1 MVKKAQ
7 KGLNN
12 SPLLHKLQT
21 FMVINMVF
29 KKDFIKSNQ
38 YPEEKS
44 IEFLEEFGILKK
56 IYKDK
61 TEMIER
67 IERGENILK
76 NSEQYTSEEK
86 VFIFSL
92 ASSINR
98 ITDENIFSIPT
109 SDSGM
114 KIFFKEV
121 NIEEIIEKTFDKFY
135 EITKNLGH
143 YEINNSDNKEINTL
157 ITPTR
162 YNLNKADELETL
174 EESLNEPMEITN
186 PHYMDDKEKLKF
198 ILALTSVNYMQEP
211 TTLHNNKHTPIQTIT
226 IQQAYNELIKDKDA
240 IKGYKD
246 ELEDGFKA
254 LSNWYNFDL
263 DKVTIKE
270 FYNPNFWDAM
280 LMNADQGK

>member
-1 MVKKAQ
+1 
-7 KGLNN
+7 
-12 SPLLHKLQT
+12 
-21 FMVINMVF
+21 MVF